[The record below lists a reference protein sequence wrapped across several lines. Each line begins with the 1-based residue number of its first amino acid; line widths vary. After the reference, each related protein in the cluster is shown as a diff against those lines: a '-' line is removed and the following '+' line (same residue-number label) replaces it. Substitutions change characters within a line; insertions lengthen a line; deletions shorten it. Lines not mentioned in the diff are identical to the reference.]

1 MILFLFAFI
10 ISFSVEKK
18 GLTAFRIFLIALI
31 IYMSGELIFTV
42 YYYISTKKESHDLT
56 AKISDIKTQ
65 NDKIKKEIQ
74 FANTQEF
81 IEKIAREN
89 LMLAKDGETIV
100 YFKWDKNQNS
110 QPVSNQS
117 ENFLKKFFDNLL
129 KLFQK

>member
-1 MILFLFAFI
+1 MILFLFTFL
-10 ISFSVEKK
+10 ISFNVEKK
-18 GLTAFRIFLIALI
+18 GFSALRIFLIALI

-42 YYYISTKKESHDLT
+42 YYYISTKKESYDLT

-110 QPVSNQS
+110 QPVSSQS

>member
-1 MILFLFAFI
+1 MILFLFTFL
-10 ISFSVEKK
+10 ISFNVEKK
-18 GLTAFRIFLIALI
+18 GFSALRIFLIALI

-65 NDKIKKEIQ
+65 NDKIEKEIQ

-110 QPVSNQS
+110 QPVSSQS

>member
-1 MILFLFAFI
+1 MILFLFTFL
-10 ISFSVEKK
+10 ISFNVEKK
-18 GLTAFRIFLIALI
+18 GFSALRIFLIALI
-31 IYMSGELIFTV
+31 IYMSGELIFTLH
-42 YYYISTKKESHDLT
+42 YYFNSTKESREL
-56 AKISDIKTQ
+56 SIKVSELRAQ
-65 NDKIKKEIQ
+65 NEQIKKEIQ

-110 QPVSNQS
+110 QLVSSQS
-117 ENFLKKFFDNLL
+117 ENFLKKFFANLL

>member
-1 MILFLFAFI
+1 MILFLFTFL
-10 ISFSVEKK
+10 ISFNVEKK
-18 GLTAFRIFLIALI
+18 GFSALRIFLIALI

-42 YYYISTKKESHDLT
+42 YYYISTKKESHNLT

-74 FANTQEF
+74 LANTQEF

-110 QPVSNQS
+110 QPVSSQS

>member
-1 MILFLFAFI
+1 
-10 ISFSVEKK
+10 VEKK
-18 GLTAFRIFLIALI
+18 GFSALRIFLIALI

-74 FANTQEF
+74 LANTQEF

-110 QPVSNQS
+110 QPVSSQR

>member
-1 MILFLFAFI
+1 MILFLFTFLI
-10 ISFSVEKK
+10 LFNVEKK
-18 GLTAFRIFLIALI
+18 GFSALRIFLIALI

-74 FANTQEF
+74 LANTQEF

>member
-1 MILFLFAFI
+1 MILFLFTFL
-10 ISFSVEKK
+10 ISFNVEKK
-18 GLTAFRIFLIALI
+18 GFSALRIFLIALI

-100 YFKWDKNQNS
+100 YFKWDKKQNS

>member
-1 MILFLFAFI
+1 MILFLFTFL
-10 ISFSVEKK
+10 ISFKVEKK
-18 GLTAFRIFLIALI
+18 GFSALRIFLIALI
-31 IYMSGELIFTV
+31 IYMSGELIFTLH
-42 YYYISTKKESHDLT
+42 YYFNSTKESRELSIKVSELR
-56 AKISDIKTQ
+56 AKNEQ
-65 NDKIKKEIQ
+65 IKKEIQ

-110 QPVSNQS
+110 QPVSSQS

-129 KLFQK
+129 KLFKK

>member
-1 MILFLFAFI
+1 MILFLFTFL
-10 ISFSVEKK
+10 ISFNVEKK
-18 GLTAFRIFLIALI
+18 GFSALRIFLIALI